1 MTTVS
6 SIFTAAHH
14 AAPGLSVLGLALA
27 AGLAWA
33 PASAAAA
40 AASGGWQASCQFKTI
55 PNSGGEGLRYDACL
69 RLETCQR
76 MANAAGRTIFEA
88 GCFGVAPDAP
98 AQPAAT
104 RPIR

>member
-6 SIFTAAHH
+6 SVFTATRH
-14 AAPGLSVLGLALA
+14 AAPGLSILGLALA
-27 AGLAWA
+27 AGLTWA
-33 PASAAAA
+33 PAPAA
-40 AASGGWQASCQFKTI
+40 AASGGWQTSCQFKNI

-69 RLETCQR
+69 RLESCQR

-104 RPIR
+104 RPVR

>member
-1 MTTVS
+1 MTTVAS
-6 SIFTAAHH
+6 VFTAARH

-27 AGLAWA
+27 AGLASA
-33 PASAAAA
+33 PAPAAAA
-40 AASGGWQASCQFKTI
+40 GGWQASCQFKTI
-55 PNSGGEGLRYDACL
+55 PGSGGEGLRYDACL
-69 RLETCQR
+69 RLESCQR

-104 RPIR
+104 RPVR